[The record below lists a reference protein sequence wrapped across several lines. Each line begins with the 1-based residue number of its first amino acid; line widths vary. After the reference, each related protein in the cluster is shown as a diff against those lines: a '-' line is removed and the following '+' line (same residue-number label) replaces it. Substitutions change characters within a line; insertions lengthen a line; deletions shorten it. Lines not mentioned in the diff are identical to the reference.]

1 MSWIEINCLSTP
13 ESALPLDNSNLQYL
27 TAALSLYQIMH
38 TCMQLPIPTPTYT
51 YTYTYIYLYLYLH
64 ILIHILILLPIPTY
78 IYLYLYL
85 NTYAL
90 MYKVA
95 YAGHAPAR
103 TPPRTDS
110 YTNSA
115 PTRLKKMRLRDGSPP
130 SVQGTPIPC
139 YKDGS
144 KEKQETLAHSLFPCS
159 LYVHSWSELSPPS

>member
-27 TAALSLYQIMH
+27 TAAMSLYQIMH
-38 TCMQLPIPTPTYT
+38 TCMQIP
-51 YTYTYIYLYLYLH
+51 
-64 ILIHILILLPIPTY
+64 ILIPRYVCPHVQGCICRPCW
-78 IYLYLYL
+78 
-85 NTYAL
+85 
-90 MYKVA
+90 
-95 YAGHAPAR
+95 

-130 SVQGTPIPC
+130 SVQGTSIPC

>member
-1 MSWIEINCLSTP
+1 MPWIEINCLSTP
-13 ESALPLDNSNLQYL
+13 ESALPLNNSNLQYL

-38 TCMQLPIPTPTYT
+38 TCMQLPIP
-51 YTYTYIYLYLYLH
+51 I
-64 ILIHILILLPIPTY
+64 PIPTY
-78 IYLYLYL
+78 VC
-85 NTYAL
+85 L
-90 MYKVA
+90 MYRVA
-95 YAGHAPAR
+95 YAGHAAAR